1 MKRVSSSDVSMKLL
15 PAEEADMT
23 DVELSITKG
32 KQIKGSLSVDDSG
45 LEDTGSIQWNAA
57 LGIDRLFNAND
68 LFRISGNTDGSRDG
82 YEKGTRGQGIS
93 YSIPR
98 GWDTFTLRHNR
109 YRYHRTVESRP
120 YDFISS
126 GKTRITE
133 FTFSHVMGRTK
144 NEKYGWDI
152 SLTKRNAHYFI
163 NDMEIPVQAMD
174 TTAMEI
180 GLFDRVYAG
189 SGTLY
194 TRLGYKMGT
203 GWFGAKPDTDN
214 PASPKTHYKMWLL
227 DIDWQKP
234 LTLGHRPAS
243 FTTSLHGQWTTGGM
257 RLYSTDMVS
266 IGNRYTVRGFDGE
279 YTLMGENGWYI
290 RNELSSSLPRI
301 HSSVYAGLDAG
312 AVYGVSTETLTGR
325 TIAGM
330 ALGMRGTFPSG
341 LFYDTFISRALY
353 KPDGFH
359 TKTWAGGFTLGCQF

>member
-1 MKRVSSSDVSMKLL
+1 
-15 PAEEADMT
+15 
-23 DVELSITKG
+23 
-32 KQIKGSLSVDDSG
+32 
-45 LEDTGSIQWNAA
+45 
-57 LGIDRLFNAND
+57 
-68 LFRISGNTDGSRDG
+68 
-82 YEKGTRGQGIS
+82 
-93 YSIPR
+93 
-98 GWDTFTLRHNR
+98 
-109 YRYHRTVESRP
+109 
-120 YDFISS
+120 
-126 GKTRITE
+126 
-133 FTFSHVMGRTK
+133 MGRTK

-180 GLFDRVYAG
+180 GLFDRVYTG

-279 YTLMGENGWYI
+279 YTLMGENGWYL
-290 RNELSSSLPRI
+290 RNELSSSLPRL

-312 AVYGVSTETLTGR
+312 AVYGVSTEILTGR

-341 LFYDTFISRALY
+341 LFYDIFISRALY